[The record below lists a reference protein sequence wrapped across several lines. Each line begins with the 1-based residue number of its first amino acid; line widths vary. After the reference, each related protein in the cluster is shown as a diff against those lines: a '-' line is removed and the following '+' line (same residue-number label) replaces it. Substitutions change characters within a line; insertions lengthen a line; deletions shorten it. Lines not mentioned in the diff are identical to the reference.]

1 MLSLSVSAAQFLSRV
16 IPFVFNI
23 WFVRQLG
30 ADDGAVSVWISP
42 LLFFF
47 IRLLQCN
54 GVRISVASGS
64 ERLHCGIHWSYFYSM
79 MVEFGASG
87 FNYVVV
93 LMWTLEFCARLL
105 CLGIILFSDIYS
117 LAFGDDLVQ
126 R

>member
-1 MLSLSVSAAQFLSRV
+1 
-16 IPFVFNI
+16 
-23 WFVRQLG
+23 
-30 ADDGAVSVWISP
+30 
-42 LLFFF
+42 
-47 IRLLQCN
+47 
-54 GVRISVASGS
+54 
-64 ERLHCGIHWSYFYSM
+64 